1 MDRVRKALSLQQRVK
16 MATQRSSPKLG
27 RQMTKEEFERQKR
40 LDTINLKPERSEPQF
55 LVKQVAAGLTVT
67 DERTNILSALKICN
81 LASQGGIMLRSIIV
95 RAVPLVLIEMLEL
108 NRTYKTVGYFEKRKI
123 DPKMSEKVAGA
134 AAAALT
140 VIYPQLTESEKIT
153 YIEQDIVGKAMKLHY
168 AVTDNTIKRQVH
180 GLLRVLGVL
189 KLLPYAGPSGA
200 GGFAKQPY
208 RKYQSMFG
216 RDSTCPKSS
225 NRGDDARI
233 MFKTYN
239 EENVRHTSETLKPD
253 RCPHC
258 NERDHWIDECPVRK
272 RDLFAELQARN
283 EVKYGTEE
291 AKKRMMKIRNEK
303 LAEKKRQKRKKQPTV
318 QN

>member
-1 MDRVRKALSLQQRVK
+1 
-16 MATQRSSPKLG
+16 
-27 RQMTKEEFERQKR
+27 
-40 LDTINLKPERSEPQF
+40 
-55 LVKQVAAGLTVT
+55 
-67 DERTNILSALKICN
+67 
-81 LASQGGIMLRSIIV
+81 
-95 RAVPLVLIEMLEL
+95 
-108 NRTYKTVGYFEKRKI
+108 
-123 DPKMSEKVAGA
+123 
-134 AAAALT
+134 
-140 VIYPQLTESEKIT
+140 
-153 YIEQDIVGKAMKLHY
+153 
-168 AVTDNTIKRQVH
+168 
-180 GLLRVLGVL
+180 
-189 KLLPYAGPSGA
+189 
-200 GGFAKQPY
+200 
-208 RKYQSMFG
+208 MFG

-239 EENVRHTSETLKPD
+239 EENVRHTSETLNAD

-303 LAEKKRQKRKKQPTV
+303 LAEKKRQKRKKQPTG